1 MTSNPDFDIEENDG
15 DDNGAP
21 FDPTAPT
28 PLERTPDG
36 QPREAYRMC
45 APGYTRMR
53 MHVSYDG
60 TDFAGWQRQ
69 KQSHLLTCQG
79 SLEKAISTIAGE
91 FVRVLGASRT
101 DAGVHANA
109 QVAHFDF
116 PKDPTKFDF
125 QYSIQCLTPKT
136 LVVKDLFIAPRNF
149 HAIALVE
156 DKIYKYRVLNR
167 RVPSALRR
175 HFTYWVR
182 HDLDLDYLNEA
193 SQFFVGQKDFKAFQ
207 GQGTEVK
214 STVRTVSEA
223 RWERL
228 SDDTLEFTIRGDGF
242 LKQMVRNIVGT
253 VIDLNQDRL
262 PASKVAQILASCDR
276 RQAGPTA
283 PPQGL
288 FLNKVNYP
296 ESVDNECRKL

>member
-1 MTSNPDFDIEENDG
+1 MTEDSTE
-15 DDNGAP
+15 DN

-28 PLERTPDG
+28 PLDRNKSDANEP
-36 QPREAYRMC
+36 YRMC

-53 MHVSYDG
+53 MTVSYDG

-69 KQSHLLTCQG
+69 AQPHLLTCQG

-101 DAGVHANA
+101 DAGVHAIG
-109 QVAHFDF
+109 QTAHFDF
-116 PKDPTKFDF
+116 PKNPENFDF

-136 LVVKDLFIAPRNF
+136 LVVKELFIAPRDF
-149 HAIALVE
+149 HAIALVT
-156 DKIYKYRVLNR
+156 DKVYKYRVLNR

-182 HDLDLDYLNEA
+182 HQLDLDYLNEA
-193 SQFFVGQKDFKAFQ
+193 SQFVLGQQDFAAFQ
-207 GQGTEVK
+207 SQGTIVK
-214 STVRTVSEA
+214 TTVRTVKEA
-223 RWERL
+223 YWSRID
-228 SDDTLEFTIRGDGF
+228 DDTLEFTIRGDGF

-253 VIDLNQDRL
+253 LIDLNQDRL
-262 PASKVAQILASCDR
+262 PALKVREILETGDR
-276 RQAGPTA
+276 RKAGPTA
-283 PPQGL
+283 PAQGL

-296 ESVDNECRKL
+296 ESIDNGCRKL